1 MLYSVKKNRITY
13 KKSDIMKKI
22 CVVFFLACCSLIVVA
37 QENVIDEIVWVV
49 GDDAILRSDIEIQR
63 SFMQNED
70 QRLEGD
76 PYCVIPEQIAIQKL
90 YLHQAKIDSIDVS
103 ETQIL
108 QRVEQWMTFAV
119 NQMGSREKLE
129 EHFNMKYSQIKEQ
142 RKDLIREQQI
152 VQQMQSHLVGEI
164 KLTPSDVRKYYNQIP
179 KDSLPNISTTV
190 EAQIITLEPKIP
202 LEEIDAIK
210 ARLREF
216 TEQINSGQYTF
227 SSLARLYSE
236 DKESAIRG
244 GELGIMG
251 KTSLLAEFAN
261 VAFNLTDPKRVS
273 NIVETE
279 YGFHIIQLI
288 EKRGDRINCRHIL
301 LRPKVSEKE
310 IAEATIRLD
319 SLYNDIQANKFTF
332 EEAAT
337 YISYDKDTRNNK
349 GLMVNQNYES
359 NNGGTSKFE
368 LQELPPEIGKVI
380 YDMKVGEISKPFTML
395 TSKQKEVVAIVKLK
409 ARTEAHK
416 ANMTD
421 DYLTLKNMVESRKR
435 EELLNEWI
443 AKKQKNTYIRISEGW
458 RNCDFRYPGWIKE

>member
-1 MLYSVKKNRITY
+1 
-13 KKSDIMKKI
+13 MKQI
-22 CVVFFLACCSLIVVA
+22 CVVFFLVCTSLVAA

-49 GDDAILRSDIEIQR
+49 GDDAILRSDIET
-63 SFMQNED
+63 
-70 QRLEGD
+70 QRLIMQSEGQRLDGD
-76 PYCVIPEQIAIQKL
+76 PYCVIPEQMAIQKL
-90 YLHQAKIDSIDVS
+90 YLHQAKLDSIEVS

-108 QRVEQWMTFAV
+108 QRLEQWMNFAV

-129 EHFNMKYSQIKEQ
+129 EYMNMKYSQIKEQ
-142 RKDLIREQQI
+142 RKELIREQQI
-152 VQQMQSHLVGEI
+152 MQQMQSHLVGEI
-164 KLTPSDVRKYYNQIP
+164 KLTPSDVRKFYNQIP

-190 EAQIITLEPKIP
+190 EVQIITLEPKIP
-202 LEEIDAIK
+202 LEETDAIK

-216 TEQINSGQYTF
+216 TEQINREQFTF
-227 SSLARLYSE
+227 SALARLYSE
-236 DKESAIRG
+236 DKESAARG
-244 GELGIMG
+244 GELGFMG

-310 IAEATIRLD
+310 LTEATVRLD

-332 EEAAT
+332 EDAAT
-337 YISYDKDTRNNK
+337 YVSYDKDTRNNK
-349 GLMVNQNYES
+349 GLMVNQDYES
-359 NNGGTSKFE
+359 NNAGTSKFE
-368 LQELPPEIGKVI
+368 MQELPPEIGRIV
-380 YDMKVGEISKPFTML
+380 YDMKVGEISKPFTMML
-395 TSKQKEVVAIVKLK
+395 PRKQKEVVAIVKLK

-421 DYLTLKNMVESRKR
+421 DYLTLKNMVEANKR

-443 AKKQKNTYIRISEGW
+443 AKKQKTTYIRISDGW